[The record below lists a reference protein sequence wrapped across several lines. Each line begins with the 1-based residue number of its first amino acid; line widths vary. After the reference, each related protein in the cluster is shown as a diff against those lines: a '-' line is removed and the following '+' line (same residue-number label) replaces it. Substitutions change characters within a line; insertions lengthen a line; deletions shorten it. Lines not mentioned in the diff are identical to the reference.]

1 MKLQRTIDR
10 LQKLHPKEIDLSLG
24 RVKNLCK
31 KLGDPQNKLDCISFI
46 GTNGKYSTIQ
56 SVRAILNEAKYKLN
70 IYTSPHIQRL
80 NERFIYNN
88 EEIDDNKLN
97 NLLSEVEEINNGET
111 ITYFEFL
118 TASFF
123 YGAIK
128 YNKNINLVESGLFHR
143 FDATNILTKN
153 LASVITPIGLD
164 HTDWLPENEKTLDKI
179 IFEKTSTLLKSI
191 IVISKQVNHETYQK
205 IEKNLLYNSS
215 QKIFFGKDYSFS
227 LNENGFIFYE
237 DKFGGLKLPTPNLNG
252 EFQLTNIA
260 SAIALLRNIEKIKVT
275 DENVKNGI
283 KNIYSI
289 ARLQEIK
296 SGNLKSIIKRN
307 RLFLD
312 GSHNSLGAQV
322 LSQFLK
328 KFNSDKHLIVG
339 MMSNKQHLDYF
350 QYFRDKEISI
360 TLVDIPNHPN
370 SIKGT
375 ELRKKLKGFDRICY
389 QPSINDALKNLKLK
403 KNDIVIITGS
413 LYLAGEIL
421 NLN

>member
-260 SAIALLRNIEKIKVT
+260 AAIALLRNIEKIKVT
-275 DENVKNGI
+275 DENIKNGI

>member
-128 YNKNINLVESGLFHR
+128 YNKNINLIESGLFHR

-260 SAIALLRNIEKIKVT
+260 AAIALLRNIEKIKVT
-275 DENVKNGI
+275 DENIKNGI

-375 ELRKKLKGFDRICY
+375 ELKKKLKGFDRICY

>member
-227 LNENGFIFYE
+227 LNENGFFYYE
-237 DKFGGLKLPTPNLNG
+237 DKFGGLKIPKPNLNG
-252 EFQLTNIA
+252 QFQLENA
-260 SAIALLRNIEKIKVT
+260 STAIATLRILESLKVKDQHIIK
-275 DENVKNGI
+275 GI
-283 KNIYSI
+283 LKASNI
-289 ARLQEIK
+289 ARLEEIT
-296 SGNLKSIIKRN
+296 SGKLKDLIKNN
-307 RLFLD
+307 RLILD
-312 GSHNSLGAQV
+312 SSHNPGGSKVLNEYLKTLNCNKHVIVAMMENKDHEGFISFFKDISSLTVIDLPNQKNA
-322 LSQFLK
+322 
-328 KFNSDKHLIVG
+328 
-339 MMSNKQHLDYF
+339 
-350 QYFRDKEISI
+350 IS
-360 TLVDIPNHPN
+360 
-370 SIKGT
+370 G
-375 ELRKKLKGFDRICY
+375 KKLKEKFKNFSNLNYREGIE
-389 QPSINDALKNLKLK
+389 QALKSLKLK
-403 KNDIVIITGS
+403 RNDIVVITGS
-413 LYLAGEIL
+413 IYLAGEIL

>member
-128 YNKNINLVESGLFHR
+128 YNKNINLIESGLFHR

-260 SAIALLRNIEKIKVT
+260 AAIALLRNIEKIKVT
-275 DENVKNGI
+275 DENIKNGI

>member
-179 IFEKTSTLLKSI
+179 IFEKTSALLKSI

-205 IEKNLLYNSS
+205 IEKNLLNNSS

-275 DENVKNGI
+275 DENIKNGI

>member
-260 SAIALLRNIEKIKVT
+260 AAIALLRNIEKIKVT
-275 DENVKNGI
+275 DENIKNGI

-375 ELRKKLKGFDRICY
+375 ELKKKLKGFDRICY